1 MIIREVTNI
10 AVVGMFSVDLC
21 ITFTDSIGRS
31 MFSMQRPVSFYK
43 ERPGIFLFFLIIN
56 ALVFGSFQDFAVV
69 GFACLCVRCL
79 EHEIEESMCIN
90 QF

>member
-1 MIIREVTNI
+1 VIIREVTNI

-43 ERPGIFLFFLIIN
+43 ERPGIFLFFFDNKRPGIWF
-56 ALVFGSFQDFAVV
+56 VP
-69 GFACLCVRCL
+69 GFCRGWLRLFMREMTGA
-79 EHEIEESMCIN
+79 
-90 QF
+90 